1 MIAIDDGYGDLKIGT
16 SALQG
21 ASALQGNGQ
30 RFRVFPSKAISG
42 RVVRSRYVD
51 GNFEI
56 GGAPVLESEGS
67 IFTIQDGAN
76 AEDTRFDDWPNS
88 TLNRVLCRHAA
99 AEMGMRDGDNLVT
112 GLPMSVYFDRDGRVN
127 QKAVQRRVESLKK
140 PVIQHMPDGMQRHL
154 AIPGR
159 IKIIPQGMAAI
170 FDHLISED
178 GTMMQ
183 MEAVGVVD
191 IGARTTDVAVY
202 FLQEDGENAIEVS
215 RSGGFRRGVS
225 DLVDALALELQKAL
239 RLSVQ
244 PPLSMAAT
252 SLRTGKF
259 KAAGQEH
266 NVDSQRLHVLR
277 TVLPDILQE
286 AEQILSAGR
295 GVAGLMDL
303 DRILLVGGGAYLAES
318 IQLSLWEQTRIPQS
332 PELANARGMV
342 KLGRVLENG

>member
-1 MIAIDDGYGDLKIGT
+1 MIAIDDGYGDLKIG
-16 SALQG
+16 
-21 ASALQGNGQ
+21 NGQ
-30 RFRVFPSKAISG
+30 RFQVFPSKAISG

-178 GTMMQ
+178 GMMMQ

-318 IQLSLWEQTRIPQS
+318 IQLSLWEQTCIPQS

>member
-1 MIAIDDGYGDLKIGT
+1 MIAIDDGYGDLKIG
-16 SALQG
+16 
-21 ASALQGNGQ
+21 NG
-30 RFRVFPSKAISG
+30 RHFRVFPSKAISG

-56 GGAPVLESEGS
+56 GGAPLLESEGS

-88 TLNRVLCRHAA
+88 TLNRTLCRHAA

-112 GLPMSVYFDRDGRVN
+112 GLPMSVYFERDGRVN

-140 PVIQHMPDGMQRHL
+140 PVVQHLNDGMQRHL
-154 AIPGR
+154 AVPGR

-170 FDHLISED
+170 FDHLIQED
-178 GTMMQ
+178 GQMMRL
-183 MEAVGVVD
+183 EAVGVVD

-202 FLQEDGENAIEVS
+202 LLQDGGENAIEVS

-225 DLVDALALELQKAL
+225 DLVDALAQELQKAL
-239 RLSVQ
+239 RLPAQ
-244 PPLSMAAT
+244 PPFSTAAA

-259 KAAGQEH
+259 KAAGQDH

-277 TVLPDILQE
+277 TVLPGILQE
-286 AEQILSAGR
+286 AEQILSAGQ
-295 GVAGLMDL
+295 GAAGLMDL

-318 IQLSLWEQTRIPQS
+318 IGLSLWEQTHIPRS
-332 PELANARGMV
+332 PELANVRGMV
-342 KLGRVLENG
+342 KLGQVLENG

>member
-1 MIAIDDGYGDLKIGT
+1 MIAIDDGYGDLKIG
-16 SALQG
+16 
-21 ASALQGNGQ
+21 NG
-30 RFRVFPSKAISG
+30 RHFRVFPSKAISG

-88 TLNRVLCRHAA
+88 TLNRTLCRHAA
-99 AEMGMRDGDNLVT
+99 AEMG
-112 GLPMSVYFDRDGRVN
+112 LPMSVYFENDGRVN

-140 PVIQHMPDGMQRHL
+140 PVVQHMPDGMQRHL
-154 AIPGR
+154 AVPGR

-170 FDHLISED
+170 FDHLIQED
-178 GTMMQ
+178 GQMMRL
-183 MEAVGVVD
+183 EAVGVVD

-202 FLQEDGENAIEVS
+202 LLQDGGENAIEIS

-225 DLVDALALELQKAL
+225 DLVDALAQELQKAL
-239 RLSVQ
+239 RLPAT
-244 PPLSMAAT
+244 PPLSTAAA

-259 KAAGQEH
+259 KAAGQDH

-277 TVLPDILQE
+277 TVLPGILQE

-303 DRILLVGGGAYLAES
+303 DRILLVGGGAYLADS
-318 IQLSLWEQTRIPQS
+318 IGLSLWEQTLIPRS
-332 PELANARGMV
+332 PELANVRGMV
-342 KLGRVLENG
+342 KLGQVLENA